1 MKTSVR
7 AAVVLL
13 TILGCVGCDQY
24 TKSIARD
31 YLPRETPISLL
42 NDVVRLQRDENP
54 GAFMSLGDSL
64 STNAR
69 RVLFAFGGAVLV
81 IGTAFLALR
90 SRRRSS
96 AHILGAALISG
107 GGFSNLIDRVTQG
120 GNVTDF
126 LNIGVG
132 PLRTGIFNCADV
144 ALMLGLAI
152 LIFSDSIA
160 TRLRSL
166 LR

>member
-1 MKTSVR
+1 
-7 AAVVLL
+7 
-13 TILGCVGCDQY
+13 
-24 TKSIARD
+24 
-31 YLPRETPISLL
+31 
-42 NDVVRLQRDENP
+42 VVRLQRDEKP

-107 GGFSNLIDRVTQG
+107 GGFWNLIDRVTQVETLATFSTLVLG
-120 GNVTDF
+120 H
-126 LNIGVG
+126 
-132 PLRTGIFNCADV
+132 CARASLT
-144 ALMLGLAI
+144 AL
-152 LIFSDSIA
+152 
-160 TRLRSL
+160 T
-166 LR
+166 